1 MRVNSR
7 VGSFPV
13 FFVLCGLLLVA
24 LTLEVSLGPIGISP
38 GKIISATLAYFQ
50 GSRGADAVVMG
61 AIRWPRA
68 LVAALVGGSLA
79 ATGAVLQAIFRN
91 PMADPGIIGVSSGGS
106 LGAVAVIQ
114 LGWSQAG
121 IWVTPVAAF
130 LTGLLTVWVI
140 YRLATV
146 QGRTALYALLLAG
159 VALGSLASA
168 LMSLLLSLA
177 PLETMQQILFWL
189 MGGLDDSSWPV
200 AGILA
205 GVTLVGGGFYF
216 WLAPALDVLSLGE
229 EQAEG
234 VGVSLQRMKQLALFA
249 SAMVVG
255 TCVSA
260 TGVIGFVG
268 LIVPHLL
275 RHWVGPSHRR
285 LLPASAL
292 GGASLL
298 LLADVVGRMAL
309 QPVEIN
315 VGIVTSCL
323 GAPFFLYLLRR
334 RTTGT
339 QGG

>member
-1 MRVNSR
+1 MRWKS
-7 VGSFPV
+7 PTLAIPL
-13 FFVLCGLLLVA
+13 LCGLLLGS
-24 LTLEVSLGPIGISP
+24 LTLEISLGPLGIAP
-38 GKIISATLAYFQ
+38 DKIISATLAYFH
-50 GSRGADAVVMG
+50 GSHGTDAVVMG

-68 LVAALVGGSLA
+68 LVAALVGAGLA

-106 LGAVAVIQ
+106 LGAVAAIQ
-114 LGWSQAG
+114 LGWSQGG
-121 IWVTPVAAF
+121 IWVTPAAAF
-130 LTGLLTVWVI
+130 LTGLVTVWVI

-177 PLETMQQILFWL
+177 PLETMQQMLFWL
-189 MGGLDDSSWPV
+189 MGGLDGSTWPV
-200 AGILA
+200 AGVLA
-205 GVTLVGGGFYF
+205 GVTLVGGLFYL

-234 VGVSLQRMKQLALFA
+234 VGVPLQRMKQLALFA
-249 SAMVVG
+249 SALVVG

-275 RHWVGPSHRR
+275 RTWVGPGHRR

-309 QPVEIN
+309 QPIELN

-334 RTTGT
+334 RTTGN